1 MEIRQKLKQHK
12 LGQQDDGGR
21 HDDMEGSYNID
32 SEAFLLCYFSV
43 DTECEY
49 DQEED
54 WRVSIYSTYIGQ
66 RESLYGQDIQL
77 TPEED
82 LPDFALGPLAF
93 YNYDIY

>member
-1 MEIRQKLKQHK
+1 MELRQKLQLRK
-12 LGQQDDGGR
+12 LGQQDEAGN
-21 HDDMEGSYNID
+21 DDTEGSYNID

-66 RESLYGQDIQL
+66 RESL
-77 TPEED
+77 
-82 LPDFALGPLAF
+82 
-93 YNYDIY
+93 